1 MSKGGSTNAV
11 STNSNAG
18 TGTTGS
24 SAPSMGMMGIKM
36 GAKRTTNTE

>member
-11 STNSNAG
+11 STNSNAA
-18 TGTTGS
+18 TGTGS